1 MTSQSIPESQSGI
14 SRKTIS
20 RAISLIV
27 ALALI
32 IFLIT
37 VIDWQTF
44 GDLLFS
50 LSPLSII
57 AGFLIY
63 VALNFFR
70 SLRFKVLLDQ
80 DNTPIK
86 TLFPIALYHN
96 FLVRLL
102 PFKLGE
108 LSYIVLLRNRLG
120 IKVEEGISSLAGSRL
135 LELLVIVMVAAVT
148 LFIAGDI
155 VPGQQIIMMILAAV
169 FVLASMAVFYY
180 AGRIIRFGLWM
191 LRRIASMIFRTPP
204 VFLDSIAE
212 KLEST
217 AQEFDRVSQPRLF
230 LRAFFWSFF
239 TYSCSFGT
247 NLVILLAVGVELS
260 VVETIILISMG
271 MFATAF
277 PFNISG
283 FGMFELSWGL
293 GLTTLAGFT
302 MDDATA
308 VGLLLNG
315 FQIACAAVS
324 GLIGY
329 AVIRMQARPIPE
341 SESA

>member
-1 MTSQSIPESQSGI
+1 MTSHPVSESQPRL

-20 RAISLIV
+20 RAFSLIV

-32 IFLIT
+32 AFLIT

-70 SLRFKVLLDQ
+70 SLRFKVLLDR

-108 LSYIVLLRNRLG
+108 LSYIVLLKNRLG
-120 IKVEEGISSLAGSRL
+120 VKVEEGISSLAGSRL

-148 LFIAGDI
+148 LLIAGDI
-155 VPGQQIIMMILAAV
+155 FPEQQIIMMVLAAV
-169 FVLASMAVFYY
+169 FVLASMAAFYY

-191 LRRIASMIFRTPP
+191 LRRIIGKFFKTPP
-204 VFLDSIAE
+204 AFLDSIAE

-230 LRAFFWSFF
+230 LWAFFWSFF
-239 TYSCSFGT
+239 TYSCSFAV
-247 NLVILLAVGVELS
+247 NLVILYAVGVR
-260 VVETIILISMG
+260 VTPVEMVILISMG

-283 FGMFELSWGL
+283 FGVVEFSWGF
-293 GLTTLAGFT
+293 GLTLLAGFSL
-302 MDDATA
+302 DDATA
-308 VGLLLNG
+308 IGLLNNG

-329 AVIRMQARPIPE
+329 AVVRMQARPIPE